1 MERLV
6 WIILICI
13 AAPLA
18 AHAQA
23 PVANP
28 VAAGVQ
34 ELFNRQSK
42 FIIGAVDEMPADKFG
57 YHPTPEQWTFGKIVS
72 HVTQANFYVCS
83 MISDTPMPTD
93 VKVTETDPKDKLQ
106 PALQAS
112 FDFCS
117 KAVTALQDSKLG
129 DTITFFGGRKTP
141 RARAVL
147 ELVADLADHYT
158 QMAGYLRLNGILPPS
173 AQPRK

>member
-1 MERLV
+1 L
-6 WIILICI
+6 
-13 AAPLA
+13 
-18 AHAQA
+18 
-23 PVANP
+23 
-28 VAAGVQ
+28 
-34 ELFNRQSK
+34 S
-42 FIIGAVDEMPADKFG
+42 FG
-57 YHPTPEQWTFGKIVS
+57 
-72 HVTQANFYVCS
+72 
-83 MISDTPMPTD
+83 
-93 VKVTETDPKDKLQ
+93 
-106 PALQAS
+106 
-112 FDFCS
+112 FCS

>member
-1 MERLV
+1 MKRLI
-6 WIILICI
+6 WLGLICM

-18 AHAQA
+18 ARAQDT
-23 PVANP
+23 VANP

-34 ELFNRQSK
+34 EMFSRQSK
-42 FIIGAVDEMPADKFG
+42 FIVAAADEMPADK
-57 YHPTPEQWTFGKIVS
+57 YRYSPTPGQWTFGKIVA
-72 HVTQANFYVCS
+72 HIVQANFYVCS
-83 MISDTPMPTD
+83 MISDKPMPTD
-93 VKVTETDPKDKLQ
+93 VKVSDSDPKDKLA
-106 PALQAS
+106 PALQSS

-117 KAVTALQDSKLG
+117 QAVTGLQDSKLG

-147 ELVADLADHYT
+147 EEVADLSDHYS
-158 QMAGYLRLNGILPPS
+158 QMAGYLRLNGLTPPS